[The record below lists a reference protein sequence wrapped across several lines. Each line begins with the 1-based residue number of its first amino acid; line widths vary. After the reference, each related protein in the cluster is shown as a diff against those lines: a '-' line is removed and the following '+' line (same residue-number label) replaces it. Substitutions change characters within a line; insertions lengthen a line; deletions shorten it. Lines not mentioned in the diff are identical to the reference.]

1 MTLRIKDSTSMKELE
16 KRGFKKKHYH
26 STLCL
31 VYGER
36 LDDIVFNLK
45 TRRLLYV
52 NYSYDVLYDMI
63 QDEILE
69 KVSK

>member
-1 MTLRIKDSTSMKELE
+1 MLRIKTEIDIKELE

-31 VYGER
+31 IYGDR

-63 QDEILE
+63 QDGLVE
-69 KVSK
+69 KVEDK